1 VIWLVIAAAA
11 VSAGWLLGR
20 GEAAENLHVFVP
32 AHLLGASLGLSL
44 GFLLRER
51 VRFRLT
57 HASPALSFA
66 GKRLF
71 LASAVAAATFAL
83 SPVEWPPLALHA
95 LAAAGAAG
103 LALWSANLPLKL

>member
-1 VIWLVIAAAA
+1 MIWLVIAAAA
-11 VSAGWLLGR
+11 VGAGWLFGR
-20 GEAAENLHVFVP
+20 GDVAANLRAFVP

-51 VRFRLT
+51 VRLRLT
-57 HASPALSFA
+57 HSSPALAFI
-66 GKRLF
+66 GKRVF
-71 LASAVAAATFAL
+71 LASAVASATFAL
-83 SPVEWPPLALHA
+83 SPVAWLPLVLHA